1 LTNSGGTPGGY
12 VESRN
17 ISPNSFPP
25 GQQGTL
31 WFDNLAANPAGGLY
45 AQFKYNAPTG
55 NVTFFLVLT
64 VRKDGSGAELGRI
77 QYSDKYTGLNSSSVT
92 YRFPDDQAN
101 GTTADCV
108 YEFFLPA
115 EGGTISLPS
124 GAIRRTSTPSR
135 SCP

>member
-1 LTNSGGTPGGY
+1 MTNSGGTPGGY

-25 GQQGTL
+25 GQPGTL

-45 AQFKYNAPTG
+45 AQLKYNAPTG
-55 NVTFFLVLT
+55 TDNFLRVIT
-64 VRKDGSGAELGRI
+64 IKKDGSGAELGRI
-77 QYSDKYTGLNSSSVT
+77 QYKGIYSDSTVT

-115 EGGTISLPS
+115 GGGTISLPS